1 MVEVT
6 NTFNMEG
13 PELEAQLHV
22 GGDIYDETT
31 TGFADIAAQDRGLFE
46 RQAGQI
52 EFHPLFD
59 PLTSGTYPVR
69 LIINGAESQPFWIEI
84 P

>member
-1 MVEVT
+1 MT
-6 NTFNMEG
+6 NTFDMEAPG
-13 PELEAQLHV
+13 LEVQLHV

-31 TGFADIAAQDRGLFE
+31 SGFADVAAEDRGLFE
-46 RQAGQI
+46 RQPGQI

-59 PLTSGTYPVR
+59 PLAPGTYPVR
-69 LIINGAESQPFWIEI
+69 LMINGAESQPFWIEI